1 MLNVESPLPCD
12 KLSKIIGEA
21 TTMTSMNLAIIAF
34 IANIEQL
41 LQTEHAPISFM
52 C

>member
-1 MLNVESPLPCD
+1 MLNVETPRPCD

-21 TTMTSMNLAIIAF
+21 TTMTSMNLVIIAF
-34 IANIEQL
+34 IANIEQQF
-41 LQTEHAPISFM
+41 QTELAPISFM